1 MKGLVRSGPDPFSFK
16 IEQHLAEKL
25 LMTQENFKKNILC
38 IGAGY
43 VGGPT
48 MTIIANKCPEY
59 KVTVVDISKERI
71 DAWNSDQLPLFEPGL
86 MDRVAKVRGKNLF
99 FSTDID
105 TAIDQADII
114 FVSVNT
120 PTKNFGEGAGKA
132 VDLQF
137 IEKTARRIMKN
148 ARSNK
153 IVVEKSTLPVRAA
166 ETLATILHSGSN
178 SVKFEILSNPEFMA
192 EGTGIHDMEFPDRV
206 LIGSR
211 ETPSGLAARQELID
225 LYRHWVPEE
234 NLITT
239 NLWSSELSKLVSNA
253 FLAQRIS
260 SINSI
265 AAICEETEADVTEVS
280 RAVGRDS
287 RIGAKFL
294 NAGPGFGGSC
304 FRKDIL
310 NLVYLCE
317 HYQLNEIAAFWEQVV
332 TLNDYQ
338 MERYVK
344 RILRAMFNTL
354 VGKKLAV
361 FGFAFKPDTGD
372 TRDSPAIYICK
383 RLLEEKAC
391 LRISDPH
398 ALQNARRDLEG
409 IDVNV
414 DYVEDPYKAAEGVH
428 GIALITEWAQYKELD
443 YKKIFDKMEKPAFIF
458 DGRNHLDHKS
468 LFDIGF
474 NVYSV
479 GKAPLTHF

>member
-1 MKGLVRSGPDPFSFK
+1 
-16 IEQHLAEKL
+16 
-25 LMTQENFKKNILC
+25 MT
-38 IGAGY
+38 
-43 VGGPT
+43 V
-48 MTIIANKCPEY
+48 IANKCPEY
-59 KVTVVDISKERI
+59 KVTVVDISQERI

-86 MDRVAKVRGKNLF
+86 FDRVLKVRGKNLF

-137 IEKTARRIMKN
+137 IEKTARRIKEN

-166 ETLATILHSGSN
+166 ETLAKILHSGSN
-178 SVKFEILSNPEFMA
+178 SVEFEILSNPEFMA
-192 EGTGIHDMEFPDRV
+192 EGSGIRDMEFPDRI

-211 ETPSGLAARQELID
+211 ESPSGLAARQELVD

-265 AAICEETEADVTEVS
+265 AAICEVTEADVTEVS
-280 RAVGRDS
+280 KAVGRDS

-338 MERYVK
+338 MERFVK
-344 RILRAMFNTL
+344 RILQAMFNTL
-354 VGKKLAV
+354 VGKKIAV

-383 RLLEEKAC
+383 RLLEEKAY

-398 ALQNARRDLEG
+398 ALDNARKDLDG
-409 IDVNV
+409 IDAGVE
-414 DYVEDPYKAAEGVH
+414 YLEDPYKAAEGVH
-428 GIALITEWAQYKELD
+428 GLALVTEWAEYSKLD

-458 DGRNHLDHKS
+458 DGRNHLDHKA

-479 GKAPLTHF
+479 GKASLTHF

>member
-1 MKGLVRSGPDPFSFK
+1 
-16 IEQHLAEKL
+16 
-25 LMTQENFKKNILC
+25 
-38 IGAGY
+38 
-43 VGGPT
+43 
-48 MTIIANKCPEY
+48 
-59 KVTVVDISKERI
+59 
-71 DAWNSDQLPLFEPGL
+71 LFEPGL
-86 MDRVAKVRGKNLF
+86 HDRVLKVRGKNLF

-137 IEKTARRIMKN
+137 IEKTARRIKEN

-166 ETLATILHSGSN
+166 ETLAKILHSGSN
-178 SVKFEILSNPEFMA
+178 SVEFEILSNPEFMA
-192 EGTGIHDMEFPDRV
+192 EGTGIRDMEFPDRI

-211 ETPSGLAARQELID
+211 ETSSGLAARQELVD

-265 AAICEETEADVTEVS
+265 AAICEVTEADVTEVS
-280 RAVGRDS
+280 KAVGRDS

-344 RILRAMFNTL
+344 RILQAMFNTL
-354 VGKKLAV
+354 VGKNIAV

-372 TRDSPAIYICK
+372 TRDAPAIYICK
-383 RLLEEKAC
+383 QLLEERAD
-391 LRISDPH
+391 LNITDPH
-398 ALQNARRDLEG
+398 ALDNARKELQGIEG
-409 IDVNV
+409 EVSF
-414 DYVEDPYKAAEGVH
+414 VEDPYNAAEGAH
-428 GIALITEWAQYKELD
+428 GIALITEWNLYQELD
-443 YKKIFDKMEKPAFIF
+443 YQKIYDSMEKPAFIF
-458 DGRNHLDHKS
+458 DGRNCLDHQA
-468 LFDIGF
+468 LYEIGF
-474 NVYSV
+474 NVYPL
-479 GKAPLTHF
+479 GKPPLNHL

>member
-1 MKGLVRSGPDPFSFK
+1 
-16 IEQHLAEKL
+16 
-25 LMTQENFKKNILC
+25 MTQSNFKKNILC

-48 MTIIANKCPEY
+48 MTVIANKCPEY
-59 KVTVVDISKERI
+59 KVTIVDISKERI
-71 DAWNSDQLPLFEPGL
+71 AAWNSDRLPIFEPGL
-86 MDRVAKVRGKNLF
+86 EERVLKVRGKNLF

-105 TAIDQADII
+105 TCINQADII

-137 IEKTARRIMKN
+137 IEQTARRIKEN
-148 ARSNK
+148 SSSNK

-166 ETLATILHSGSN
+166 ETLDTILHSGN
-178 SVKFEILSNPEFMA
+178 NKIQFEILSNPEFTA
-192 EGTGIHDMEFPDRV
+192 EGTGIRDMEFPDRV
-206 LIGSR
+206 LIGSKD
-211 ETPSGLAARQELID
+211 TPTGLAARQELID
-225 LYRHWVPEE
+225 LYSHWVPEK

-265 AAICEETEADVTEVS
+265 AAICEATEADVTEVS
-280 RAVGRDS
+280 NAVGRDS

-310 NLVYLCE
+310 NLVYLSE
-317 HYQLNEIAAFWEQVV
+317 YYQLNEVASFWEQVV
-332 TLNDYQ
+332 SLNDYQ

-344 RILRAMFNTL
+344 RILQAMFNTL
-354 VGKKLAV
+354 VDKKLAV
-361 FGFAFKPDTGD
+361 LGFAFKPDTGD
-372 TRDSPAIYICK
+372 TRDAPAIYICK

-391 LRISDPH
+391 LRITDPH
-398 ALQNARRDLEG
+398 ALENARKDLQG
-409 IDVNV
+409 IDNNV
-414 DYVEDPYKAAEGVH
+414 EYIIDPYKAAEGVH
-428 GIALITEWAQYKELD
+428 GIALITDWAEYSQLD
-443 YKKIFDKMEKPAFIF
+443 YQKIFDKMEKPAFIF
-458 DGRNHLDHKS
+458 DGRNHLNHRE

-474 NVYSV
+474 NVYAV
-479 GKAPLTHF
+479 GKAPLTHI

>member
-1 MKGLVRSGPDPFSFK
+1 
-16 IEQHLAEKL
+16 
-25 LMTQENFKKNILC
+25 MTQNNFKKNILC

-48 MTIIANKCPEY
+48 MTVIANKCPEY
-59 KVTVVDISKERI
+59 KVTVVDISQERI

-86 MDRVAKVRGKNLF
+86 FDRVLKVRGKNLF

-137 IEKTARRIMKN
+137 IEKTARRIKEN

-166 ETLATILHSGSN
+166 ETIAKILHSGSN
-178 SVKFEILSNPEFMA
+178 SVEFEILSNPEFMA
-192 EGTGIHDMEFPDRV
+192 EGTGIRDMEFPDRI

-211 ETPSGLAARQELID
+211 ETSSGLAARQELVD

-265 AAICEETEADVTEVS
+265 AAICEVTEADVTEVS
-280 RAVGRDS
+280 KAVGRDS

-338 MERYVK
+338 MEHFVK
-344 RILRAMFNTL
+344 RILQAMFNTL
-354 VGKKLAV
+354 VGKKIAV

-398 ALQNARRDLEG
+398 ALDNARKDLDG
-409 IDVNV
+409 IDAGVE
-414 DYVEDPYKAAEGVH
+414 YLEDPYKAAEGVH
-428 GIALITEWAQYKELD
+428 GLALVTEWAEYSKLD

-458 DGRNHLDHKS
+458 DGRNHLDHKA

-479 GKAPLTHF
+479 GKASLTHF

>member
-1 MKGLVRSGPDPFSFK
+1 
-16 IEQHLAEKL
+16 
-25 LMTQENFKKNILC
+25 MTQNNFKKNILC

-48 MTIIANKCPEY
+48 MTVIANKCPEY
-59 KVTVVDISKERI
+59 KVTVVDISQERI

-86 MDRVAKVRGKNLF
+86 FDRVLKVRGKNLF

-137 IEKTARRIMKN
+137 IEKTARRIKEN

-153 IVVEKSTLPVRAA
+153 VVVEKSTLPVRAA
-166 ETLATILHSGSN
+166 ETLAKILHSGSN
-178 SVKFEILSNPEFMA
+178 SVEFEILSNPEFMA
-192 EGTGIHDMEFPDRV
+192 EGSGIRDMEFPDRI

-211 ETPSGLAARQELID
+211 ETSSGLAARQELVD

-265 AAICEETEADVTEVS
+265 AAICEVTEADVTDVS
-280 RAVGRDS
+280 KAVGRDS

-338 MERYVK
+338 MERFVK
-344 RILRAMFNTL
+344 RILQAMFNTL
-354 VGKKLAV
+354 VGKKIAV

-398 ALQNARRDLEG
+398 ALDNARKDLHG
-409 IDVNV
+409 IDAGVE
-414 DYVEDPYKAAEGVH
+414 YVEDPYKAAEGVH
-428 GIALITEWAQYKELD
+428 GLALVTEWAEYSKLD

-458 DGRNHLDHKS
+458 DGRSHLDHKA

-479 GKAPLTHF
+479 GKASLTHF

>member
-1 MKGLVRSGPDPFSFK
+1 MPQSY
-16 IEQHLAEKL
+16 
-25 LMTQENFKKNILC
+25 FKKNILC

-43 VGGPT
+43 VGGTT
-48 MTIIANKCPEY
+48 MTVIANKCPEY
-59 KVTVVDISKERI
+59 KVTIVDISKERI
-71 DAWNSDQLPLFEPGL
+71 AAWNSDRLPVFEPGL
-86 MDRVAKVRGKNLF
+86 AEGVLKVRGKNLF

-105 TAIDQADII
+105 TCINQADII

-137 IEKTARRIMKN
+137 IEQTARRIKEN
-148 ARSNK
+148 SSSNK

-166 ETLATILHSGSN
+166 ETLDTILHSGN
-178 SVKFEILSNPEFMA
+178 NKIQFEILSNPEFMA
-192 EGTGIHDMEFPDRV
+192 EGTGIRDMEFPDRV
-206 LIGSR
+206 LIGSKD
-211 ETPSGLAARQELID
+211 TPTGLAARQELID
-225 LYRHWVPEE
+225 LYSHWVPEK

-265 AAICEETEADVTEVS
+265 AAICEATEADVTEVS
-280 RAVGRDS
+280 NAVGRDS

-310 NLVYLCE
+310 NLVYLSE
-317 HYQLNEIAAFWEQVV
+317 YYQLNEVASFWEQVV
-332 TLNDYQ
+332 SLNDYQ

-344 RILRAMFNTL
+344 RILQAMFNTL
-354 VGKKLAV
+354 VDKKLAV
-361 FGFAFKPDTGD
+361 LGFAFKPDTGD
-372 TRDSPAIYICK
+372 TRDAPAIYICK

-391 LRISDPH
+391 LRITDPH
-398 ALQNARRDLEG
+398 ALENARKDLQG
-409 IDVNV
+409 IDNNV
-414 DYVEDPYKAAEGVH
+414 EYIIDPYKAAEGVH
-428 GIALITEWAQYKELD
+428 GIALITDWAEYSQLD
-443 YKKIFDKMEKPAFIF
+443 YQKIFDKMEKPAFIF
-458 DGRNHLDHKS
+458 DGRNHLNHRE

-474 NVYSV
+474 NVYAV
-479 GKAPLTHF
+479 GKAPLTHI

>member
-1 MKGLVRSGPDPFSFK
+1 
-16 IEQHLAEKL
+16 
-25 LMTQENFKKNILC
+25 MTQSNFKKNILC

-48 MTIIANKCPEY
+48 MTVIAYKCPEY
-59 KVTVVDISKERI
+59 KVTIVDISKERI
-71 DAWNSDQLPLFEPGL
+71 AAWNSDRLPIFEPGL
-86 MDRVAKVRGKNLF
+86 EERVLKVRGKNLF

-105 TAIDQADII
+105 TCINQADII

-137 IEKTARRIMKN
+137 IEQTARRIKEN
-148 ARSNK
+148 SSSNK

-166 ETLATILHSGSN
+166 ETLDTILHSGN
-178 SVKFEILSNPEFMA
+178 NKIQFEILSNPEFMA
-192 EGTGIHDMEFPDRV
+192 EGTGIRDMEFPDRV
-206 LIGSR
+206 LIGSKD
-211 ETPSGLAARQELID
+211 TPTGLAARQELID
-225 LYRHWVPEE
+225 LYSHWVPEK

-265 AAICEETEADVTEVS
+265 AAICEATEADVTEVS
-280 RAVGRDS
+280 NAVGRDS

-310 NLVYLCE
+310 NLVYLSE
-317 HYQLNEIAAFWEQVV
+317 YYQLNEVASFWEQVV
-332 TLNDYQ
+332 SLNDYQ

-344 RILRAMFNTL
+344 RILQAMFNTL
-354 VGKKLAV
+354 VDKKLAV
-361 FGFAFKPDTGD
+361 LGFAFKPDTGD
-372 TRDSPAIYICK
+372 TRDAPAIYICK

-391 LRISDPH
+391 LRITDPH
-398 ALQNARRDLEG
+398 ALENARNDLQG
-409 IDVNV
+409 IDNNV
-414 DYVEDPYKAAEGVH
+414 EYIIDPYKAAEGVH
-428 GIALITEWAQYKELD
+428 GIALITDWAEYSQLD
-443 YKKIFDKMEKPAFIF
+443 YQKIFDKMEKPAFIF
-458 DGRNHLDHKS
+458 DGRNHLNHRE

-474 NVYSV
+474 NVYAV
-479 GKAPLTHF
+479 GKAPLTHI